1 MAKTRYPCRID
12 VWMSEQFADTIEAIA
27 KARES
32 TASHVVREI
41 LALYFNQAGLL
52 PPRPARPN
60 GQPHE
65 AVHHG

>member
-1 MAKTRYPCRID
+1 
-12 VWMSEQFADTIEAIA
+12 MSEQFADTIEAIA